1 VRTRLLSY
9 FRARGR
15 RDRQARILRH
25 AHAIDWEYTPCEFSA
40 LLREL
45 RLIKQ
50 HRPRYNSAMNTDESP
65 RGYVAVTRAP
75 VPGLR
80 VLHRSDDPDA
90 DVLYG
95 PFRRLSMLADA
106 TRALAEATG
115 LRDCTAPASTL
126 GFVPNARRAPGCLRH
141 ELGSCPG
148 PCVGAGTAADYARRA
163 AMARDFLAGRSTA
176 PLDALRDAMQAASDA
191 WQFERA
197 GAVKA
202 RLEALEWL
210 WDRLRRFHA
219 NVDRLT
225 FRYQAPTH
233 DGGEH
238 VYLIRRGTVRA
249 DMPAPSTG
257 EEHAELA
264 RLVERVYAG
273 PDSAGHDIPTHD
285 LDEFYLVASWFRRRP
300 GELERTTAAV
310 APAPQPARRDRP
322 RRR

>member
-1 VRTRLLSY
+1 
-9 FRARGR
+9 
-15 RDRQARILRH
+15 
-25 AHAIDWEYTPCEFSA
+25 
-40 LLREL
+40 
-45 RLIKQ
+45 
-50 HRPRYNSAMNTDESP
+50 MNTDESP

-163 AMARDFLAGRSTA
+163 AMARDFLAGRSAA